1 MIMQWSMEI
10 EMVKKVLEWNFYFTV
25 SDYDDRMYFIR
36 NIE

>member
-10 EMVKKVLEWNFYFTV
+10 EMVKKVSGNFYFTV